1 MIKNETSVY
10 FALQLRCLAVAES
23 FQNNAASFHSNAT
36 SFIAMLLFYLAT
48 SVSGSPQVRDS
59 EDDMEGLMM
68 ELGNDVDW
76 TNIAVVILRLSR
88 NASERYCLTLSPFDK
103 DGWST
108 KARAKHMHQMTSNC
122 DCYIKS
128 HYFRLCSNLQILGLR
143 KYVFHHSFWQTST
156 TFYDRFWHL
165 VPFSESW

>member
-23 FQNNAASFHSNAT
+23 FQNNAT

-88 NASERYCLTLSPFDK
+88 NASERYCLTLSSFDE
-103 DGWST
+103 DG
-108 KARAKHMHQMTSNC
+108 
-122 DCYIKS
+122 
-128 HYFRLCSNLQILGLR
+128 
-143 KYVFHHSFWQTST
+143 
-156 TFYDRFWHL
+156 
-165 VPFSESW
+165 